1 MKKMISKLAKA
12 KDNWFFKILSAAVA
26 VSFVSL
32 FGVTG
37 YISSAAQNQT
47 VIKVGKKKTTQSEFS
62 YRFQKELNALKNLSG
77 DDFELTDEMRTNLI
91 ENVAQ
96 QIVDENVLDQT
107 IATYNIHFPKALI
120 QQVILHQPEFLNP
133 VNGQFHPELFKRYLS
148 ALGLSEA
155 EYVATIERAMAR
167 KMLVTDLVQTFSVP
181 KVLSDAIHKMD
192 NQRKSFKYAIVS
204 PQDMK
209 VERKISDDEVEQY
222 FADFGENFMVPEQ
235 RDAKVMFIP
244 NEVILKKYAASDEQV
259 EDYFNQHKKE
269 LDQPEKREVLQMV
282 FMDKDTAEKALQEI
296 LNGKDFNTVAEE
308 LKAENAKEPTLGVVA
323 EDELAEDLSAP
334 AFEMQAGEA
343 KVLQVADTWQVIAIK
358 EIVPAKEA
366 IFAEVKSQII
376 ETLSYENMYEALR
389 EARADIDDAINAGKT
404 LEEVAAENGV
414 AVFEVRG
421 IREDTL
427 SRGIPD
433 FAQDLSGSLDFNEL
447 VYSYGADEISSA
459 EEFDNGVAVVQV
471 TTIHDAHMPE
481 IADVRDDII
490 ALWTVQEKNALA
502 KETADNIVAD
512 IEDGSELADA
522 AKARDLEAFRS
533 EPINRNETFA
543 GLSPSEINDLFT
555 MENGEVKVF
564 EHAGNVFII
573 ATLSETV
580 NFQDELTEDALKD
593 VQNRAMA
600 YMFRDMSK
608 AAIDNFAHDYRIK
621 IDYKRIGFAE

>member
-1 MKKMISKLAKA
+1 MISKLAKA

-26 VSFVSL
+26 VSFISL

-47 VIKVGKKKTTQSEFS
+47 VIKVGKKKITQSEFS
-62 YRFQKELNALKNLSG
+62 YRFQKELTALKNLSG

-107 IATYNIHFPKALI
+107 MATHNIHFPKALI
-120 QQVILHQPEFLNP
+120 QQTILHQPEFLNP

-192 NQRKSFKYAIVS
+192 NQRKSFKYTIVS

-209 VERKISDDEVEQY
+209 VERKISDEEVEQY

-282 FMDKDTAEKALQEI
+282 FMDKDTAEKALEKVKSGGDFAKVAQE
-296 LNGKDFNTVAEE
+296 FF
-308 LKAENAKEPTLGVVA
+308 AENAKEPTLGLVA
-323 EDELAEDLSAP
+323 QDELADDLAVPS
-334 AFEMQAGEA
+334 FEMSAGETR
-343 KVLQVADTWQVIAIK
+343 LLPVADTWQVISVK

-404 LEEVAAENGV
+404 LEEVAAENGA

-471 TTIHDAHMPE
+471 TAIHDTHMPE

-512 IEDGSELADA
+512 IEDGSELSGA